1 MKFPFFLLIRIFLSF
16 PAASFGAPFGVE
28 RNMKITTTRGEVRP
42 PRRFYICDRT
52 KCRYKDGWKDEWC
65 GECRHTSDIEH
76 ALYDEHP
83 ADGFECINGTFW
95 ERER

>member
-1 MKFPFFLLIRIFLSF
+1 
-16 PAASFGAPFGVE
+16 
-28 RNMKITTTRGEVRP
+28 MKITTTRGEVRP
-42 PRRFYICDRT
+42 PRLFYICDRN

-95 ERER
+95 ERERNGRMEERTSAETGLV